1 MFTAALKKNSFFS
14 YALLIITLA
23 VFIAIL
29 CYPNSSAAFTEGLK
43 LWLICVLPSVFP
55 FTVLSAVISNNPAA
69 AKLAYLFS
77 PLSEKVFKIN
87 GNGAYAFFL
96 STLSG
101 YPVGAKVVSELSN
114 KGLLSQNETL
124 RAAIICSTASPV
136 FLISGIG
143 AAAFNSLLFGVML
156 FVTQVVSAFCVG
168 VILSFAATSPSRPEK
183 TAFLGGNFSL
193 FCSIEKSV
201 FSIITVGAIIAL
213 IYLFTDML
221 YDFGLLNPFIYALR
235 YVFGNEKISE
245 GVVFSLFEC
254 TKGVKRISE
263 SGITFLSLP
272 LCAAACGFGGASV
285 IAQSLAF
292 LKTAKIKT
300 AAFVLGKL
308 LSAVINFIIGLIF
321 SVLLFA

>member
-114 KGLLSQNETL
+114 KGLLSENETL

-143 AAAFNSLLFGVML
+143 AAAFNSLLFGALL

-168 VILSFAATSPSRPEK
+168 VILSFAETSPSRPEK

-193 FCSIEKSV
+193 FLQYRKIGFFYYYGRRDYRAYLPFYRYSLRFWAVKPLYLRP
-201 FSIITVGAIIAL
+201 AL
-213 IYLFTDML
+213 CIRQRENIGRRCLFAFRVHQRRKTHIGKRNNVSFL
-221 YDFGLLNPFIYALR
+221 AALR
-235 YVFGNEKISE
+235 RRLRFRGRVRYSAKPCLLENGENKNRGVRFG
-245 GVVFSLFEC
+245 
-254 TKGVKRISE
+254 
-263 SGITFLSLP
+263 
-272 LCAAACGFGGASV
+272 
-285 IAQSLAF
+285 
-292 LKTAKIKT
+292 
-300 AAFVLGKL
+300 
-308 LSAVINFIIGLIF
+308 
-321 SVLLFA
+321 